1 MINSILLLW
10 ALVGL
15 IGQVHGKCSL
25 APIADNDRSIAYACI
40 HGDLSDLNELSGETE
55 WIEFSVSRFNTIPD
69 DAFHRFPNLRR
80 LSFYNCHVNLI
91 EPAAFRGLN
100 RLDWLIFHGTRI
112 HVVRSAWF
120 RHLPN
125 IRRLILD
132 RCGLV
137 HVEPDVF
144 RMLPRLETLDLRDN
158 DLDCL
163 SVEELSYLTA
173 LRTVRIDG
181 NPWLCECRLRMERFF
196 RERSIIQEIECRFRP
211 RICTVHRN
219 PQCMTQIEIP
229 LPPPTI
235 TIEPI
240 ENFKERSGHR
250 FQISELISLDRLP
263 DRTTW
268 IQLVGLGIDRL
279 PAYAFFRFGNSL
291 RSLDLRD
298 CSIGAIEPGAFA
310 GLHQLQQLTLVG
322 NRLPAIAAHW
332 FSDLVA
338 LRQLVLARNGIERI
352 EPGALRPLVSNLR
365 HLDVRYNRLR
375 CLPLDEL
382 EHLRHLERLDIIG
395 NPWYCECRRNLEK
408 YLMDHNVGFD
418 ISRADRC
425 YEENEV
431 IEPTDGWQHPQIT
444 MHGHVHWTTFED
456 TLSQRNITVIRP
468 SVQVPTERPQIRK
481 GTCVRDK
488 TQMSRQVFICSGIT
502 SLTELD
508 VLPHSVHAIRIVLS
522 NLKTIPTRAFAR
534 FDGWLSQL
542 ELRDS
547 NIETIEHRAF
557 IDLYNLERLSLHSNQ
572 LNTVTSEAFEG
583 LTNLRYLDLSRNH
596 IYRIPNEVFDILPQ
610 LHILD
615 VSENYM
621 NCLGVEHMARKMPH
635 LYSLKVSGNP
645 WSCLCGTK
653 LASFLDSR
661 KIPYNRDSLFDVND
675 DCYVT
680 ILPTTPPTTAVTSY
694 IPSRTTTTTTEPP
707 SIGFYNETLKGS
719 CFKIPESTE
728 PRYRCVGGNLI
739 LLKNIPHNAVYIEFY
754 EGHLPVL
761 PVNALYNFRNLH
773 ELIIRNCGLRTIS
786 PGAFRGLDVLERL
799 TIQGNPLTS
808 IEANWFNIERL
819 ERLDL
824 RGNSIRY
831 IAPGAFR
838 HLRKLVY
845 LNLEGND
852 LQCIYT
858 SDFQDMPNLHIVEF
872 AGNPLKWRC
881 RMDLEQ
887 FLETRKIKFIKVENS
902 CEGKKI
908 MRNLLYQ
915 NQTVELECPPP
926 CSMASNIELKKS
938 LTLAFVSFFAVRM
951 Y

>member
-1 MINSILLLW
+1 MVNLLLLW

-15 IGQVHGKCSL
+15 IGRVHGKCSL
-25 APIADNDRSIAYACI
+25 EPIADNERSIAYACI
-40 HGDLSDLNELSGETE
+40 HSDLGDLDGLSSETE
-55 WIEFSVSRFNTIPD
+55 WIEFSVSRFQTIPD
-69 DAFHRFPNLRR
+69 DAFRRFPNLRR

-91 EPAAFRGLN
+91 ESAAFRGLQ

-112 HVVRSAWF
+112 HAVRSAWF
-120 RHLPN
+120 DHLPN
-125 IRRLILD
+125 LRRLILD

-137 HVEPDVF
+137 HVEPNVF

-163 SVEELSYLTA
+163 SVDELSHLTA

-196 RERSIIQEIECRFRP
+196 RERSIIQETECRFRP

-229 LPPPTI
+229 LPMI

-240 ENFKERSGHR
+240 RRFEERPGNR
-250 FQISELISLDRLP
+250 FQTSALTSLDRLP

-268 IQLVGLGIDRL
+268 IQITGLRIDRL

-310 GLHQLQQLTLVG
+310 GLHQLQRLTLVG
-322 NRLPAIAAHW
+322 NRLPAVAAHW
-332 FSDLVA
+332 FGDLVA
-338 LRQLVLARNGIERI
+338 LRQLLLARNGIERV
-352 EPGALRPLVSNLR
+352 EPGALRPLAGSLR
-365 HLDVRYNRLR
+365 HLDLRHNRLR

-382 EHLRHLERLDIIG
+382 THLRHLERLDVVG
-395 NPWYCECRRNLEK
+395 NPWYCECRRNLQR
-408 YLMDHNVGFD
+408 YLTDRNVGYD
-418 ISRADRC
+418 ITAGRC
-425 YEENEV
+425 YEESEV
-431 IEPTDGWQHPQIT
+431 IPPDGWQHPQIT
-444 MHGHVHWTTFED
+444 TIGHVHWTTFED
-456 TLSQRNITVIRP
+456 TLSERNITVIRP
-468 SVQVPTERPQIRK
+468 IPEIPTERPPVHR
-481 GTCVRDK
+481 GTCVRDR
-488 TQMSRQVFICSGIT
+488 TQMSRQVYTCSGIT
-502 SLTELD
+502 SIDELD
-508 VLPHSVHAIRIVLS
+508 VLPRSVHVIRIVLS
-522 NLKTIPTRAFAR
+522 NLRTIPTRAFAR
-534 FDGWLSQL
+534 FDGWLSHL

-547 NIETIEHRAF
+547 NVETIEHRAF
-557 IDLYNLERLSLHSNQ
+557 ADLYNLDRLSLHSNQ
-572 LNTVTSEAFEG
+572 LKTVTSEALEG
-583 LTNLRYLDLSRNH
+583 LTNLRHLDLSRNH
-596 IYRIPNEVFDILPQ
+596 IYRIPNEVFDTLSH
-610 LHILD
+610 LHSLD

-621 NCLGVEHMARKMPH
+621 NCLGVEHMAQKMPH
-635 LYSLKVSGNP
+635 LYSLKVSDNP

-661 KIPYNRDSLFDVND
+661 RIPYNREALLDNMND

-680 ILPTTPPTTAVTSY
+680 KLPPVTPRPTTAVT
-694 IPSRTTTTTTEPP
+694 PWTHTPWTTTTEPP
-707 SIGFYNETLKGS
+707 STGFYNETLEGH
-719 CFKIPESTE
+719 CARIAESAE
-728 PRYRCVGGNLI
+728 PRYRCIGGNLL
-739 LLKNIPHNAVYIEFY
+739 LLKNVPRDAISIEFY

-761 PVNALYNFRNLH
+761 PAGSLYNFRRLQ
-773 ELIIRNCGLRTIS
+773 ELIIRNCGLRTIT
-786 PGAFRGLDVLERL
+786 PGAFRGLDSLERL

-808 IEANWFNIERL
+808 IEAEWFNIERL

-831 IAPGAFR
+831 IAPGAFH
-838 HLRKLVY
+838 HLRRLVY

-852 LQCIYT
+852 LQCIFT

-887 FLETRKIKFIKVENS
+887 FLETRKIKFVKVENS

-908 MRNLLYQ
+908 MRNLLYE
-915 NQTVELECPPP
+915 NRTVELECPPG
-926 CSMASNIELKKS
+926 CSTASNVELGKS
-938 LTLAFVSFFAVRM
+938 LTLAFVLFFAIRI

>member
-1 MINSILLLW
+1 M
-10 ALVGL
+10 VGL
-15 IGQVHGKCSL
+15 IGRVHGKCSL
-25 APIADNDRSIAYACI
+25 APIADNERSIAYACI
-40 HGDLSDLNELSGETE
+40 HSDLDDLDELSGETE

-69 DAFHRFPNLRR
+69 DAFHRFSNLRR
-80 LSFYNCHVNLI
+80 LSFYNCHVNAI
-91 EPAAFRGLN
+91 EPAAFRGLQK
-100 RLDWLIFHGTRI
+100 LDWLIFHGTRI
-112 HVVRSAWF
+112 HAVRAAWF

-125 IRRLILD
+125 LRRLILD

-137 HVEPDVF
+137 YVEPDVF

-163 SVEELSYLTA
+163 SVEELSHLTA

-196 RERSIIQEIECRFRP
+196 RERSIVQEIACRFRP
-211 RICTVHRN
+211 KICTVHRN
-219 PQCMTQIEIP
+219 PQCMAQIEIP

-240 ENFKERSGHR
+240 THIEERPGNY
-250 FQISELISLDRLP
+250 FQTSALTSLDRLP

-268 IQLVGLGIDRL
+268 IQITGLIIDRL

-298 CSIGAIEPGAFA
+298 CSISAIEPGAFA

-322 NRLPAIAAHW
+322 NRLPAVAAHW
-332 FSDLVA
+332 FGDLVA

-352 EPGALRPLVSNLR
+352 EPGALRPLAGSLR

-375 CLPLDEL
+375 CLPSSEL
-382 EHLRHLERLDIIG
+382 EHLRHLERLDSDG
-395 NPWYCECRRNLEK
+395 NPWYCECRRNLQQ
-408 YLMDHNVGFD
+408 YLVNRNVGFE
-418 ISRADRC
+418 ITAGRC
-425 YEENEV
+425 YEENEA
-431 IEPTDGWQHPQIT
+431 IEPIDRWQHPHTTPIV
-444 MHGHVHWTTFED
+444 GHVHWTTFDD
-456 TLSQRNITVIRP
+456 TLIQRNITVTRP
-468 SVQVPTERPQIRK
+468 IVEVPTERPPVHK
-481 GTCVRDK
+481 GTCVRDR
-488 TQMSRQVFICSGIT
+488 TQISRQVFTCSGIASIDELNILPR
-502 SLTELD
+502 SLHGL
-508 VLPHSVHAIRIVLS
+508 RIILS
-522 NLKTIPTRAFAR
+522 NLKTIPTRTFAR
-534 FDGWLSQL
+534 FDGWMSHL

-557 IDLYNLERLSLHSNQ
+557 ADLYNLQRLSLHSNQ
-572 LNTVTSEAFEG
+572 LKSVTSETVEG

-596 IYRIPNEVFDILPQ
+596 INRIPNEVFDTLSH
-610 LHILD
+610 LHTLD

-661 KIPYNRDSLFDVND
+661 RIPYHRESLFDMND
-675 DCYVT
+675 DCRATV
-680 ILPTTPPTTAVTSY
+680 LPVPPPTTAVVTH
-694 IPSRTTTTTTEPP
+694 IPWTTTTEPP
-707 SIGFYNETLKGS
+707 SIALYNETAKGN
-719 CFKIPESTE
+719 CFRITESAE
-728 PRYRCVGGNLI
+728 PRYRCVGGNLM
-739 LLKNIPHNAVYIEFY
+739 LLKNAPHDAVSIEFS
-754 EGHLPVL
+754 EGDLPHLPA
-761 PVNALYNFRNLH
+761 NSLYNFRRLQ

-786 PGAFRGLDVLERL
+786 PGAFRGTDSLERL
-799 TIQGNPLTS
+799 TIQGNPLMS
-808 IEANWFNIERL
+808 IETDWFNIEHL

-831 IAPGAFR
+831 IAPGAFH
-838 HLRKLVY
+838 HLRRLVY

-858 SDFQDMPNLHIVEF
+858 SDFQELPNLHIVEF

-887 FLETRKIKFIKVENS
+887 FLETQKIRFVKVENT

-908 MRNLLYQ
+908 TRNLLYE
-915 NQTVELECPPP
+915 NRTVEALECPPG
-926 CSMASNIELKKS
+926 CSTASNIELGKS
-938 LTLAFVSFFAVRM
+938 STLAFVLFFAIRM